1 MLPESKQKAR
11 KLRRPPLWQAN
22 AKANMI
28 HFANTSPFKLFP
40 LVWTSPRA
48 EGERNRL
55 FFFSPFLYQNTP
67 CQPQGYGVRYREG

>member
-40 LVWTSPRA
+40 LVWTAPRVK
-48 EGERNRL
+48 ETGV
-55 FFFSPFLYQNTP
+55 FFFRRFFTKTHHVNRRDT
-67 CQPQGYGVRYREG
+67 V